1 MIPEHRPDTS
11 AISGTLEIVSEAGGR
26 SSAAQPADARLEPPG
41 CDPAAGSPGDLFTD
55 TAQSPAK
62 SADQIP
68 AKLRALRRWTR
79 HDHHR
84 PITTSGEPA
93 WVMDPPTW
101 TTYARAKASNTG
113 DGLGFVLDG
122 DGIVS
127 LDLSHCVIDSVP
139 TPGAQAILDLL
150 PDTYAELSL
159 SGHGIHVFCYATVAN
174 GSRFDSH
181 GVTIQVCGSGR
192 FLTVTGNRLPGRPS
206 VLGDYDAVVQTLL
219 LGHL

>member
-1 MIPEHRPDTS
+1 MIPEHRPNLS
-11 AISGTLEIVSEAGGR
+11 AISGPLEDLTEAGRR
-26 SSAAQPADARLEPPG
+26 SRTKSSTEAWFEPRD
-41 CDPAAGSPGDLFTD
+41 CDPAAALPGDPLPATPEV
-55 TAQSPAK
+55 PAK
-62 SADQIP
+62 PIDQIP

-79 HDHHR
+79 HDHQR
-84 PITTSGEPA
+84 PITTNGEPA

-101 TTYARAKASNTG
+101 TTYARAKASSTG

-127 LDLSHCVIDSVP
+127 LDLSHCVIDGVP

-159 SGHGIHVFCYATVAN
+159 SGHGIHVFCYADVAS

-181 GVTIQVCGSGR
+181 GVTIQVCGTGR

-206 VLGDYDAVVQTLL
+206 VLAEHDAVVQALL

>member
-1 MIPEHRPDTS
+1 MICEHRPDLS
-11 AISGTLEIVSEAGGR
+11 AISGPLEDVTEAGGQ
-26 SSAAQPADARLEPPG
+26 S
-41 CDPAAGSPGDLFTD
+41 CTTDPAGARPGPQDRDPGSSVQGDPSPAAPEVPAKPGD
-55 TAQSPAK
+55 QVPAR
-62 SADQIP
+62 
-68 AKLRALRRWTR
+68 LRALRRWTR
-79 HDHHR
+79 HDHKR
-84 PITTSGEPA
+84 PITTNGEPA

-101 TTYARAKASNTG
+101 TTYARAKASSTG

-127 LDLSHCVIDSVP
+127 LDLSHCVIDGAP

-159 SGHGIHVFCYATVAN
+159 SGHGIHVFCYANVAN

-181 GVTIQVCGSGR
+181 GVTIQVCGAGR

-206 VLGDYDAVVQTLL
+206 LLADYDAVVQALL
-219 LGHL
+219 LGHP